1 MLRICHTNA
10 NDLMGDSLI
19 LIEIITAIISIVF
32 LVRTWVMFDN
42 IKDIRDFLLKDYDV
56 PRGQFLLFAFR
67 KMNAGKEAVLKIHQ
81 VVTRKD
87 QQDEEFFEIVAIGP
101 EVSYVR
107 STKNGKEYAVNNDLL
122 VPYEK

>member
-1 MLRICHTNA
+1 
-10 NDLMGDSLI
+10 MGEFLI
-19 LIEIITAIISIVF
+19 LIDIITAIISIVF
-32 LVRTWVMFDN
+32 LVRTWAMFDN

-67 KMNAGKEAVLKIHQ
+67 KRNAGKEDVLRINQ

-87 QQDEEFFEIVAIGP
+87 QQEEEFFEIIAIGP

-107 STKNGKEYAVNNDLL
+107 SMKNGKEYALNNDLL
-122 VPYEK
+122 VPYGK

>member
-1 MLRICHTNA
+1 MEEFLVFI
-10 NDLMGDSLI
+10 G
-19 LIEIITAIISIVF
+19 IITAIISIVF

-67 KMNAGKEAVLKIHQ
+67 KMNAGKEDVLKINQ

-87 QQDEEFFEIVAIGP
+87 QQDDEFFEIVAIGP
-101 EVSYVR
+101 ELSYVR
-107 STKNGKEYAVNNDLL
+107 SMKNGKEYALNNDLL

>member
-1 MLRICHTNA
+1 MEEFLVFI
-10 NDLMGDSLI
+10 G
-19 LIEIITAIISIVF
+19 IITAIISIVF

-67 KMNAGKEAVLKIHQ
+67 KRNAGKEDVLKINQ

-101 EVSYVR
+101 ELSYVR

-122 VPYEK
+122 VPYGK

>member
-1 MLRICHTNA
+1 M
-10 NDLMGDSLI
+10 DEFLI

-32 LVRTWVMFDN
+32 LVRTWAMFDN

-67 KMNAGKEAVLKIHQ
+67 KRNFGKEDVLKINQ

-87 QQDEEFFEIVAIGP
+87 QQDEEFFEIIAIGP

-107 STKNGKEYAVNNDLL
+107 SIKNGKEYALNNDLL